1 MLNKQMRKI
10 VNVLLII
17 ALVLS
22 NLTFTRYNPLVSQY
36 SLRAKA
42 TYQTGSTSQ
51 DLQESLILSK
61 GPASMAAET
70 HLDTKSSSSGT
81 KKLYKTIDLGRLPNY
96 LRILLI
102 EQGQEIPLAA
112 PMANIKIPAWIMKA
126 DDAVDQLGAEIIELV
141 KDLLDELKAKGIEFE
156 IIEHSG
162 KNFLFGVLS
171 KDVGDNLP
179 DSYYPALKVSHD
191 STRNTERSELIAKNT
206 GRLLATLH
214 NHGIIAD
221 DTHCYQFVVDKK
233 ADVRRVDL
241 PNAYLFSSEIANLLM
256 RDRDQGGYGFS
267 KAQLANMNI
276 YPKGIPVESVLAE
289 INGLLMQP
297 NILLH
302 PLFVIPFAEAYLEH
316 AHNIDPKVKSYLE
329 EALIKNS
336 KAALEKRKG
345 EKTGQISR
353 EAPPS
358 GADSKSSSAGITA
371 DEKYILDSGYNVI
384 GGVRDKELG
393 KRFTYLTGINALAHD
408 PSVYSPLR
416 DMGRHEEISIE
427 FASAAA
433 DQIKEAAAR
442 LKSRG
447 KDKIRILVIGSATG
461 IDALT
466 AFHHA
471 KFVNKIKSVEVGAID
486 IQEEGVSSTRFNFML
501 RLPGSR
507 FEGEALQFAKEG
519 FENDNII
526 VRRVIEGE
534 ELDGLEGKYDLILF
548 HAPDAVGPGRADDT
562 RVHMDQIV
570 FKAILE
576 NARERLSDDGVVLVK
591 NQRSILNADPNHGRY
606 GRLIPAGFDVSF
618 AEPEEMSLGAIL
630 APPMPTSWA
639 IFKLTLSPHRLPKS
653 GSLKPSVEIKRSAD
667 REKAIS
673 QSA

>member
-1 MLNKQMRKI
+1 MIYTTQHKYIRQVVTI
-10 VNVLLII
+10 LLCIGLVI
-17 ALVLS
+17 SNYTFAQPSCFYSRHALRV
-22 NLTFTRYNPLVSQY
+22 
-36 SLRAKA
+36 KA
-42 TYQTGSTSQ
+42 TSQTESTSQ
-51 DLQESLILSK
+51 
-61 GPASMAAET
+61 
-70 HLDTKSSSSGT
+70 
-81 KKLYKTIDLGRLPNY
+81 
-96 LRILLI
+96 
-102 EQGQEIPLAA
+102 
-112 PMANIKIPAWIMKA
+112 
-126 DDAVDQLGAEIIELV
+126 
-141 KDLLDELKAKGIEFE
+141 
-156 IIEHSG
+156 
-162 KNFLFGVLS
+162 
-171 KDVGDNLP
+171 
-179 DSYYPALKVSHD
+179 
-191 STRNTERSELIAKNT
+191 
-206 GRLLATLH
+206 
-214 NHGIIAD
+214 
-221 DTHCYQFVVDKK
+221 
-233 ADVRRVDL
+233 
-241 PNAYLFSSEIANLLM
+241 
-256 RDRDQGGYGFS
+256 
-267 KAQLANMNI
+267 
-276 YPKGIPVESVLAE
+276 
-289 INGLLMQP
+289 
-297 NILLH
+297 
-302 PLFVIPFAEAYLEH
+302 
-316 AHNIDPKVKSYLE
+316 
-329 EALIKNS
+329 
-336 KAALEKRKG
+336 ALETSL
-345 EKTGQISR
+345 TGTD
-353 EAPPS
+353 AP
-358 GADSKSSSAGITA
+358 SKSSSAGKVKAALEGFIDAVGAGERILFEFGEGHGFPQRGVYDSNRRRWEEKLNSFYDKIIGLSYAIPVQYNPRRIDSSYSLSTHLQYLSGNGYDGVASFYDPQACRQGPPEDYKGVVTVSFKLKGKNFVITIADNGMGESAANSDRKEVLMNANLSFYTGGAGLSLDEIKRLARKSSVGFMPYKSSAEIRRTETVLTIPIKRLVLKENPLPAPSLQPVDADRYFRPKTSSAGIIA
-371 DEKYILDSGYNVI
+371 DEEYIRGSGYNVI
-384 GGVRDKELG
+384 GGSEDKELSE
-393 KRFTYLTGINALAHD
+393 RLTYLTGINALAHD
-408 PSVYSPLR
+408 PEVYSPLR
-416 DMGRHEEISIE
+416 DMGQHEEISIE

-433 DQIKEAAAR
+433 HQIKEAAAR

-562 RVHMDQIV
+562 RVHMDQFV

-653 GSLKPSVEIKRSAD
+653 GSLKPSVEIKRSVD